1 MSSRNEVNTPSDEPQ
16 RRARRP
22 SAKQRELDEAEEA
35 TQSRKAQKRAAETS
49 DGRTPAAKSG
59 KKARVSHGDETLTF
73 ATQTVTSS
81 KPKPVPFK
89 HLTKRVNKVPPPTT
103 AKNAKTTNY
112 QHSEPR
118 QAPPQNAVSRRS
130 EPRSVTPG
138 PRRDTP
144 RSGRNLDNARAITP
158 QSHHS
163 QVSSRTPQSHHS
175 QASSGTSQSRHSQV
189 SSRSLQSSAHPRN
202 IARILDSSDDEG
214 RDEDHVRRRS
224 AVDPSGDADAVDDDA
239 AQHYQDDGDA
249 NFDQELEYE
258 EPIQSSPPRRQSH
271 SQERFASDDES
282 PDAEQQIPEDASGS
296 DAEGGDGN
304 DSDAMDGVV
313 HCPEPIHTPSRR
325 GPRAKDYDEDVQD
338 ILDIA
343 NSLFRCRISTINAFP
358 SDSLQDEWA
367 QQCWGEACRKL
378 DIKYAANRAMI
389 KIVTAR
395 ASQLRGELKNKVKP
409 LVESLYGF
417 DSSSA
422 RRAMRKNRDRATALT
437 HESAFAY
444 EDPALNQP
452 EGTYAERKGIY
463 RHPIIQKAIN
473 ATWFANRA
481 DEGVIFRQFFEPAIS
496 IETIALVLTA
506 VHCCIDEWGPGKQTL
521 VNFTENDYKTVY
533 LSHRDNLRAFDE
545 LGDDAHLV
553 LLKLRKRLYAE
564 ARFHSGAEDIDRSFN
579 TLSRDALSHAL
590 QEALLASAGD
600 DNEDADGA

>member
-59 KKARVSHGDETLTF
+59 KKARVSHVDETPTF

-81 KPKPVPFK
+81 KPKSVPFK

-118 QAPPQNAVSRRS
+118 QAPPQNAASRRS

-144 RSGRNLDNARAITP
+144 RSGRNSAR
-158 QSHHS
+158 
-163 QVSSRTPQSHHS
+163 
-175 QASSGTSQSRHSQV
+175 
-189 SSRSLQSSAHPRN
+189 PRN
-202 IARILDSSDDEG
+202 TARVLDSSDDEG
-214 RDEDHVRRRS
+214 HDEDHVPRRS

-258 EPIQSSPPRRQSH
+258 EPVQSSPPRRQSH

-304 DSDAMDGVV
+304 DSDAMDAV

-338 ILDIA
+338 VLDIA
-343 NSLFRCRISTINAFP
+343 NSLFRCRISTVNAFP

-395 ASQLRGELKNKVKP
+395 GSQLRGELKNKVKP

-481 DEGVIFRQFFEPAIS
+481 DEGIIFRQFFEPAIS

-506 VHCCIDEWGPGKQTL
+506 VHCCIDEWGPGRRTL
-521 VNFTENDYKTVY
+521 VDFTENDYKTVY

-600 DNEDADGA
+600 DNEDADGT